1 MFYYWKP
8 YVPAA
13 ERRRQAA
20 RQIAKLKKKGETAAP
35 VVLTGRA
42 IARTFWGK
50 AWCDNLERYS
60 DYSNRLP
67 RGRTYVRNG
76 SVIDLRIASGEVT
89 ALVSGSSI
97 YTVRAQVK
105 PVPKARWNAIL
116 SDCAGAIDSLVEL
129 LQGRFAKGVMERICR
144 QGEGLFPA
152 PKEIN
157 FTCSCPDWATMCKHV
172 AAVLYGVGARLDQSP
187 ELLFL
192 LRKVDHNALIATA
205 GRDLTLGGTGPR
217 AGRVLEEPGL
227 AEMFGIDMAAPAAAP
242 GKGAV
247 MPSAAKKRAVAP
259 AATTKRSSRTPKPQA
274 SRTGRSK
281 RGARK
286 AAKRAVEGRYL
297 ENGRIS
303 EKLRRKGLKPETK
316 FRPDGKS

>member
-13 ERRRQAA
+13 ERRRKAE
-20 RQIAKLKKKGETAAP
+20 REIAKLRKKGETTAP
-35 VVLTGRA
+35 VVLTGNA

-105 PVPKARWNAIL
+105 PVPKAHWNSIL

-157 FTCSCPDWATMCKHV
+157 FTCSCLDWATMCKHV

-205 GRDLTLGGTGPR
+205 GRDLTLGGTRPR
-217 AGRVLEEPGL
+217 AGRVLEEPRL
-227 AEMFGIDMAAPAAAP
+227 AEMFGIDMAAPTVALV
-242 GKGAV
+242 KGAV
-247 MPSAAKKRAVAP
+247 TRAVTKKRAVAP
-259 AATTKRSSRTPKPQA
+259 VAK
-274 SRTGRSK
+274 
-281 RGARK
+281 
-286 AAKRAVEGRYL
+286 AKRTSRSTKPRA
-297 ENGRIS
+297 S
-303 EKLRRKGLKPETK
+303 EKLRRKGLK
-316 FRPDGKS
+316 